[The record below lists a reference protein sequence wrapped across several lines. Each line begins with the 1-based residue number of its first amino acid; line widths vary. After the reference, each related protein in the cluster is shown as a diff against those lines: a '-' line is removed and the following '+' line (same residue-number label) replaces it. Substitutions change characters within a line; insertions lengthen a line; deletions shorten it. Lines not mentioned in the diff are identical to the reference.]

1 MTGIRNRMLEF
12 FDKMT
17 LKQVIIYTFLEMIFF
32 ISLGF
37 FVSIVIPEFKSI
49 RYDYVLIVVAV
60 DLFETVS
67 IMKARVLQ
75 DGRMSEVLHW
85 IKFSIFSTISILY
98 LMIILEFRQIAEIK
112 SYFANLDITLILI
125 MILMLGVDL
134 TIDKLNDMK
143 LEEGKLVK

>member
-17 LKQVIIYTFLEMIFF
+17 LKQVIIYTFLEMTSLIL
-32 ISLGF
+32 LGF

-60 DLFETVS
+60 DLFETAS

-75 DGRMSEVLHW
+75 DGRMAEILHW
-85 IKFSIFSTISILY
+85 AKFSMFSTISILY
-98 LMIILEFRQIAEIK
+98 LVIILEFRQIAEIK
-112 SYFANLDITLILI
+112 TYFANLEITLILI
-125 MILMLGVDL
+125 MVLMLGIDL

-143 LEEGKLVK
+143 IEEGKLVK

>member
-1 MTGIRNRMLEF
+1 MIGIRNRMLEF

-17 LKQVIIYTFLEMIFF
+17 LKQVIIYTFLEMVFLIL
-32 ISLGF
+32 LGF

-60 DLFETVS
+60 DLFETAS

-75 DGRMSEVLHW
+75 DGRMAEVLHW
-85 IKFSIFSTISILY
+85 AKFSMFSIMSILY
-98 LMIILEFRQIAEIK
+98 LVIILEFRQIEEIK
-112 SYFANLDITLILI
+112 AYFANLDITLILI
-125 MILMLGVDL
+125 MVLMLAVDL